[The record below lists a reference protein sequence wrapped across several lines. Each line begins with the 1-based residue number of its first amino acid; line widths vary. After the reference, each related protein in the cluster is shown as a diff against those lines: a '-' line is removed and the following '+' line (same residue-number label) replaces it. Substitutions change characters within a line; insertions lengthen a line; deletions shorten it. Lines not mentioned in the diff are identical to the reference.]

1 MNIEDLGRRIESH
14 QGSMTLTT
22 CGYDLFCDFKA
33 GYDEQWKDGVLLDF
47 KPHDEPPMFKEFRA
61 FAKRMEKKY
70 NLGLRCP
77 LSNVKKQEKKVKT
90 IRKVKVKG
98 KKRHVR

>member
-1 MNIEDLGRRIESH
+1 MNIEDLGRRIVSH

-22 CGYDLFCDFKA
+22 GGYDLQCDFKA

-70 NLGLRCP
+70 GLGKQVLGGIVGTKP
-77 LSNVKKQEKKVKT
+77 TKKKKKGSNP
-90 IRKVKVKG
+90 RG
-98 KKRHVR
+98 R